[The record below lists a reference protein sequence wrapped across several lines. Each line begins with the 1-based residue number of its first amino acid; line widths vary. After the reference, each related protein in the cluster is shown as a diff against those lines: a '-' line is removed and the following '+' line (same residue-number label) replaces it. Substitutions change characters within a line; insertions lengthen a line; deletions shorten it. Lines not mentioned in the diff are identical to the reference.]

1 MNTRCRAIGN
11 GIIIAVMRSL
21 LQVIIIDAAGSTFA
35 KPQRRTG
42 TGNGLAEAC
51 SVPGTLTGTSRTV
64 TKGSTTA
71 ATGSQTDAFGLQQV
85 FDGLIL
91 DDDQLLAVCGAL
103 GL

>member
-71 ATGSQTDAFGLQQV
+71 AQTDAFGFQQII
-85 FDGLIL
+85 DGLVFY
-91 DDDQLLAVCGAL
+91 DDQRLAVGGAL